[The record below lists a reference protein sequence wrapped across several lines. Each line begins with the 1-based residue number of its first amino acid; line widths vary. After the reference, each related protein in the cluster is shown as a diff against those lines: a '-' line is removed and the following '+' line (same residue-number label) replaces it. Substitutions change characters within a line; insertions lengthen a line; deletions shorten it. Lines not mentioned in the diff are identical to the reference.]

1 MSLILQ
7 GSTSGSI
14 TLQEP
19 AVAGTTVLTLP
30 AVSGNV
36 LTDTSPKAGNV
47 IQVQTTTTDGVLSTT
62 TTGAPTTITNGVQVF
77 SLSFTPISATSTI
90 LIQTSSIVVQES
102 TNGGDKSWLALWN
115 GSTFIAATSG
125 HASFHSFASNL
136 NVANLSLN
144 NSYSAGNTSA
154 RTISVRAGMDAG
166 GHTVYVNGNSY
177 DNYTGS
183 SARIQMTVWEIA
195 A

>member
-1 MSLILQ
+1 MALTQVQGGMILA
-7 GSTSGSI
+7 SGQSI
-14 TLQEP
+14 
-19 AVAGTTVLTLP
+19 
-30 AVSGNV
+30 
-36 LTDTSPKAGNV
+36 PKAALPTGSV
-47 IQVQTTTTDGVLSTT
+47 LQVQTTTTDGVLSTT
-62 TTGAPTTITNGVQVF
+62 TTGDPTTITNGVQVF

-90 LIQTSSIVVQES
+90 LVQTSSIVVQES
-102 TNGGDKSWLALWN
+102 TNGGDRSWLALWN

-136 NVANLSLN
+136 NVGNFSLN

-177 DNYTGS
+177 NNYTGS